1 MERQSQP
8 SRSYARSSSLFDRA
22 CEVIPGGIYGHVAP
36 ALTVPQGSPYYAS
49 RAEGSRY
56 WDVDGNEFIDFLCGY
71 GPVVL
76 GYRHPE
82 VEEAAE
88 RQRRDGDCFNHPGP
102 VMVELA
108 EKLVDLVDFA
118 DWAVF
123 AKNGS
128 DMTTWAMQV
137 SREHTRR
144 KKILMVEGAYHGVAP
159 WCTPGTGGLIDEDRE
174 HVHTFRWND
183 LESFDALLH
192 RFASETAGVI
202 VTPFHHPLFRD
213 SELPQEGF
221 LQSIQARCREH
232 GIVLILDDVRGGFRL
247 HLGGSHRYFGFEP
260 DLSCFSKAMGNGYGI
275 SATVGRDELRKA
287 AGRVFLTGGF
297 WNGAV
302 AMAAALATIRIL
314 ERDDVPRRLHE
325 VGESLCKGL
334 GDRAAGHGL
343 QLRVSGPPALPF
355 MTFAN
360 ESNLHRSQHFALE
373 AMNRGVFFHPHH
385 NWFLC
390 AEHGPAEIDEA
401 LDVADAAFAAIKERF
416 GD

>member
-1 MERQSQP
+1 
-8 SRSYARSSSLFDRA
+8 
-22 CEVIPGGIYGHVAP
+22 
-36 ALTVPQGSPYYAS
+36 
-49 RAEGSRY
+49 
-56 WDVDGNEFIDFLCGY
+56 VDGNEFIDFLCGY

-108 EKLVDLVDFA
+108 EKLVDLIDFA

-128 DMTTWAMQV
+128 DMTTWAIQV
-137 SREHTRR
+137 AREHTRR
-144 KKILMVEGAYHGVAP
+144 KKIFMVEGAYHGVAP
-159 WCTPGTGGLIDEDRE
+159 WCTPGTGGLIEEDRE
-174 HVHTFRWND
+174 HVHCFRWND
-183 LESFDALLH
+183 LASFDALLH
-192 RFASETAGVI
+192 RFGGEAAGVI
-202 VTPFHHPLFRD
+202 VTPFHHPLFHD
-213 SELPQEGF
+213 SQLPEDGF
-221 LQSIQARCREH
+221 LQSIQEKCRQH
-232 GIVLILDDVRGGFRL
+232 GMVFILDDIRGGFRL

-260 DLSCFSKAMGNGYGI
+260 DMSCYSKAMGNGYGI
-275 SATVGRDELRKA
+275 SATVGRGALRKA

-302 AMAAALATIRIL
+302 GMAAALATIRIL
-314 ERDDVPRRLHE
+314 ERDDVPRRLE
-325 VGESLCKGL
+325 ELGESLCAGL
-334 GDRAAGHGL
+334 RDRAARHGL
-343 QLRVSGPPALPF
+343 ELRMSGPPALPF

-360 ESNLHRSQHFALE
+360 ESNLHRSQHFARE

-390 AEHGPAEIDEA
+390 ADHGHAEIAQALEA
-401 LDVADAAFAAIKERF
+401 ADAAFAGVKRRF